1 MDLKK
6 KQPSQKGFTLIELL
20 ITVVIL
26 GILVSL
32 AAPSMFSIL
41 EGRKLKG
48 AAENFQVDLMFIKTE
63 AIKRNSK
70 ARIQFK
76 FDSVDTTK
84 WCYGMKID
92 APCDCFE
99 TVSSE
104 ADYCE
109 IDDVKK
115 VVNRADYGDNV
126 LIKNN
131 NVNFTGDYISFTPLR
146 GQANFGYVEFALIDN
161 RSIKTNVNAR
171 GRATIC
177 SDSGMGFASC
187 TP

>member
-1 MDLKK
+1 MNLKK
-6 KQPSQKGFTLIELL
+6 NQHTSKGFTLIELL

-26 GILVSL
+26 GVLVSL

-48 AAENFQVDLMFIKTE
+48 AAENFQVDVMFIKTE

-76 FDSVDTTK
+76 FDSGDASK
-84 WCYGMKID
+84 WCYGMKIN
-92 APCDCFE
+92 AACDCFE

-109 IDDVKK
+109 IDNIQK

-126 LIKNN
+126 LIKDND
-131 NVNFTGDYISFTPLR
+131 VNFNNDLVSFTPLR
-146 GQANFGYVEFALIDN
+146 GQANPGYVEFSLADG
-161 RSIKTNVNAR
+161 RSIKTNVNVR
-171 GRATIC
+171 GRTTIC
-177 SDSGMGFASC
+177 SDSGMGFEGC
-187 TP
+187 

>member
-1 MDLKK
+1 MDLKTNQK
-6 KQPSQKGFTLIELL
+6 RKGFTLIELL

-48 AAENFQVDLMFIKTE
+48 AAENFQVDVMFIKTE

-76 FDSVDTTK
+76 FDSGNASK
-84 WCYGMKID
+84 WCYGMKVN
-92 APCDCFE
+92 AACDCFE
-99 TVSSE
+99 TVATES
-104 ADYCE
+104 DYCE
-109 IDDVKK
+109 IDNVKR
-115 VVNRADYGDNV
+115 VVNQADYGKNV
-126 LIKNN
+126 LIKDNDVHFSN
-131 NVNFTGDYISFTPLR
+131 DLVSFTPLR
-146 GQANFGYVEFALIDN
+146 GQANPGYVEFSLADG
-161 RSIKTNVNAR
+161 RSIKTNVNVR

-177 SDSGMGFASC
+177 SDSGMGFEGC
-187 TP
+187 

>member
-1 MDLKK
+1 MDLKTNK
-6 KQPSQKGFTLIELL
+6 KRKGFTLIELL

-63 AIKRNSK
+63 AIKRNTK

-76 FDSVDTTK
+76 FDSGDASK

-99 TVSSE
+99 TVATE
-104 ADYCE
+104 PDYCE

-115 VVNRADYGDNV
+115 VVNQADYGNNV
-126 LIKNN
+126 LIKDND
-131 NVNFTGDYISFTPLR
+131 VNFSNDLVSFTPLR
-146 GQANFGYVEFALIDN
+146 GQANPGYVEFSLADG

-177 SDSGMGFASC
+177 SGSGMGFEGC
-187 TP
+187 

>member
-1 MDLKK
+1 MDLKRN
-6 KQPSQKGFTLIELL
+6 QNMQKGFTLIELL
-20 ITVVIL
+20 ITVVIM

-48 AAENFQVDLMFIKTE
+48 AAENLQVDLMFIKTE

-76 FDSVDTTK
+76 FNSTD
-84 WCYGMKID
+84 WCYGMKVN
-92 APCDCFE
+92 AACNCFE
-99 TVSSE
+99 PDSSQ

-109 IDDVKK
+109 IDGVKK
-115 VVNRADYGDNV
+115 VVSRADYGDNV
-126 LIKNN
+126 LLATNP
-131 NVNFTGDYISFTPLR
+131 FGTGIQSFSPLR
-146 GQANFGYVEFALIDN
+146 GQVFAGSAKFSLAGGPEIQV
-161 RSIKTNVNAR
+161 KTNPR
-171 GRATIC
+171 GRVTIC
-177 SDSGMGFASC
+177 SDNGLGFASC

>member
-6 KQPSQKGFTLIELL
+6 NQNTHKGFTLIELL
-20 ITVVIL
+20 ITVVIM

-32 AAPSMFSIL
+32 AVPSMSSIL

-48 AAENFQVDLMFIKTE
+48 AAENLQVDLMFIKTE

-76 FDSVDTTK
+76 FDSADPSI
-84 WCYGMKID
+84 WCYGMKVS
-92 APCDCFE
+92 AACDCFE
-99 TVSSE
+99 TVDTE
-104 ADYCE
+104 PDYCE
-109 IDDVKK
+109 IDGVKK
-115 VVNRADYGDNV
+115 TVNRADYGDNV

-131 NVNFTGDYISFTPLR
+131 NVNFTGDYIAFTPLR
-146 GQANFGYVEFALIDN
+146 GQANFGYVQFSLTDD

-171 GRATIC
+171 GRVTIC

>member
-32 AAPSMFSIL
+32 AAPSMFRIL

-48 AAENFQVDLMFIKTE
+48 AAENLQVDLMFIKTE

-76 FDSVDTTK
+76 FDSVDTTQ
-84 WCYGMKID
+84 WCYGMKIN
-92 APCDCFE
+92 AACDC
-99 TVSSE
+99 TKPDSE
-104 ADYCE
+104 SADANYCE
-109 IDDVKK
+109 IDGIKK

-126 LIKNN
+126 LLDANPFDGGIQ
-131 NVNFTGDYISFTPLR
+131 SFSPLR
-146 GQANFGYVEFALIDN
+146 GQVFAGTAKFSLDGGPEIQVQ
-161 RSIKTNVNAR
+161 TNAR
-171 GRATIC
+171 GRVTIC